1 MARMVRKQ
9 IYVEKRQDEALKR
22 RAERLGVSE
31 AELIRQGID
40 QVCREPEDEERQRR
54 VDAWKRIEDYI
65 HTHRMLDVP
74 QVSDPGWTRDELY
87 EDRINRYPG

>member
-9 IYVEKRQDEALKR
+9 VYIEKRQDDALKQ
-22 RAERLGVSE
+22 RAAKLGVSE
-31 AELIRQGID
+31 AALIRQGID
-40 QVCREPEDEERQRR
+40 QVCNEPEDEARRRR

-65 HTHRMLDVP
+65 HTHRMFEVP
-74 QVSDPGWTRDELY
+74 QVSDRGWTRDELY